1 MSDWEIFTGRIVEA
15 PTNRAIDRL
24 PPPPPWRKFAT
35 LDKTRGQTYQA
46 SPREVEAVNAALY
59 LRRPLLVTGK
69 PGSGKSSLAYAV
81 AEELGLA
88 PVLRWSIN
96 SRSTLAEGLYQY
108 DAIAR
113 LREAN
118 LQQLRGQADAKG
130 IHIGADEQIGRF
142 IRLGPLGT
150 ALLPLQRPRVLLIDE
165 IDKSDIDLPNDLLHV
180 FEEGRFE
187 IPELIRIAD
196 EIEKIKVM
204 PLDGA
209 REEDRVEIIRGRV
222 RCEAFPFVLITSNG
236 ERELPPAFNRRCLRL
251 ALEDADRKR
260 LEAIIKSHLGQL
272 DTAVRDKLIDDFVK
286 KQDNKE
292 LIATDQLLNTLFLI
306 TRKPVPDADK
316 QKDLIKMLMEKLG

>member
-1 MSDWEIFTGRIVEA
+1 MMQSPDCVRRTSSSSGAKRMPRISTSGR
-15 PTNRAIDRL
+15 T
-24 PPPPPWRKFAT
+24 
-35 LDKTRGQTYQA
+35 
-46 SPREVEAVNAALY
+46 
-59 LRRPLLVTGK
+59 
-69 PGSGKSSLAYAV
+69 
-81 AEELGLA
+81 
-88 PVLRWSIN
+88 
-96 SRSTLAEGLYQY
+96 SRSVASS
-108 DAIAR
+108 APMR
-113 LREAN
+113 M
-118 LQQLRGQADAKG
+118 
-130 IHIGADEQIGRF
+130 
-142 IRLGPLGT
+142 
-150 ALLPLQRPRVLLIDE
+150 PRVSTSGRTSRSVASSASDPSVRRCCLCNAPASCLLTKLTRVTLTCQTIFYT
-165 IDKSDIDLPNDLLHV
+165 SSRR
-180 FEEGRFE
+180 GRFE
-187 IPELIRIAD
+187 IPELIRIVD